1 MFIEKERSISYGR
14 GTYIQQLI
22 KCFRSSNDIF
32 FNVIEFFSESIE
44 LKIKEENNVRIYS
57 FPNIYLPSSLLFK
70 YFRNC
75 WCILK
80 SHINVTDNDTVIFH
94 LNFLQEFELIKYM
107 REDFP
112 KCKIVFTLHFQQWT
126 SMLLGNFSYY
136 KRIIKNDIDSLTPLE
151 SEIRNNFNFEKRMYD
166 KLDQI
171 VVLSKFTEEL
181 LNKYYGVPKQK
192 IKLIYNGF
200 SNDKSYNIKKN
211 DIQKLRKSLFVDNEK
226 IILFVGRLDQ
236 SKGLDIL
243 IEAFKKVL
251 KVVPNSRLIAV
262 GEGNFTEY
270 MKKTSY
276 ARNKI
281 TFSGMLNR
289 DELYTY
295 YQIADLGVIPS
306 FHEQC
311 SFVAIEMM
319 YFGLPILSS
328 SANGLFEMINT
339 YGGTIV
345 DMEEAGLNMMIDS
358 GILSDKIISILSEKN
373 QKKFKIPQ
381 KYTFNSFCKQYTK
394 LYSEII
400 KQDVLL

>member
-1 MFIEKERSISYGR
+1 MKYIYMFIEKERSINYGR

-22 KCFRSSNDIF
+22 KCFQNSNGIS
-32 FNVIEFFSESIE
+32 FNVIEFFSEAIE
-44 LKIKEENNVRIYS
+44 LKVKEENNVRIYS
-57 FPNIYLPSSLLFK
+57 FPNVYIPSALLFK

-80 SHINVTDNDTVIFH
+80 SHINTTENDRLIFH
-94 LNFLQEFELIKYM
+94 LNFLQELELIKYM
-107 REDFP
+107 RADFP
-112 KCKIVFTLHFQQWT
+112 KSKIIFTLHFQQWT
-126 SMLLGNFSYY
+126 SILLGNFSYY
-136 KRIIKNDIDSLTPLE
+136 KRIIKDEINSSTLLE
-151 SEIRNNFNFEKRMYD
+151 SDIKNNFNFEKRMYD

-181 LNKYYGVPKQK
+181 LIKYYEVPKKK

-200 SNDKSYNIKKN
+200 TNDGTHILKKV
-211 DIQKLRKSLFVDNEK
+211 DVQELRNHFFVDKEK

-236 SKGLDIL
+236 SKGLNIL

-251 KVVPNSRLIAV
+251 KSISNCRLIVV

-270 MKKTSY
+270 IKMASY
-276 ARNKI
+276 SRNKI
-281 TFSGMLNR
+281 TFSGML
-289 DELYTY
+289 DKEDLYKY

-319 YFGLPILSS
+319 KFGLPILSS

-339 YGGTIV
+339 YEGGTII
-345 DMEEAGLNMMIDS
+345 DLEESGVNMMIDS
-358 GILSDKIISILSEKN
+358 DILSEKIISILSEKN
-373 QKKFKIPQ
+373 QQKFKISK
-381 KYTFNSFCKQYTK
+381 KYTFNNFCKQYIK
-394 LYSEII
+394 LYSE
-400 KQDVLL
+400 V